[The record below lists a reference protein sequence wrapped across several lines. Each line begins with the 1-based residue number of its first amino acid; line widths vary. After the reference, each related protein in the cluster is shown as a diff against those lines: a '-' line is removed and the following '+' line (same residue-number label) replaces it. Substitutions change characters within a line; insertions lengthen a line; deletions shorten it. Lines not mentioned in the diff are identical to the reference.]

1 MHQLIEKNNKCP
13 AASVPEKRS
22 FTSTSKKQ
30 KNQDIVMDLI
40 KQNVLENERL
50 RLKFQQ
56 HGKKDS
62 ELLLADKRRF

>member
-1 MHQLIEKNNKCP
+1 MLALYLIYYLCIQ
-13 AASVPEKRS
+13 
-22 FTSTSKKQ
+22 Q

-56 HGKKDS
+56 HSKKDS
-62 ELLLADKRRF
+62 ECKCIDTSTVALFLEH

>member
-1 MHQLIEKNNKCP
+1 MTECISLLRKIINVQLHQ
-13 AASVPEKRS
+13 
-22 FTSTSKKQ
+22 Q